1 MKIFIFELYIVII
14 NYFLKIHVALYIPS
28 CPREIFKEN
37 VVFSDRRSV
46 NVTVT
51 DKISISNPASRYNGK
66 LTNQNLE

>member
-46 NVTVT
+46 KVTVT
-51 DKISISNPASRYNGK
+51 DEISISNPASRYNGK